1 MPEELTFEETLKK
14 LEDVVEQLES
24 GDALT
29 LDESLTAF
37 EEGVRLTRL
46 SRKTLDG
53 AELRVN
59 QLIEDDESATDA
71 ASAGT
76 EPEMPQTA
84 ESDMPLTT
92 DDDIPF

>member
-29 LDESLTAF
+29 LDESLAAF

-59 QLIEDDESATDA
+59 QLIEDDESEIDA
-71 ASAGT
+71 APTGT
-76 EPEMPQTA
+76 EPEMSETA
-84 ESDMPLTT
+84 ESDMPSTT

>member
-29 LDESLTAF
+29 LDESLSAF

-59 QLIEDDESATDA
+59 QLIEDDESESDA
-71 ASAGT
+71 APTGT
-76 EPEMPQTA
+76 EPEMSETA
-84 ESDMPLTT
+84 ESDMPSTT